1 MTDDWDRRTLL
12 TILRKFYCAYIID
25 DNEYKFS
32 VSGTYYAPSD
42 GEVRKDSYNHSLHYI
57 IFFFII
63 FSMTV
68 IWSIYVV
75 YLSLLIL
82 KCLVCMLML
91 ISLKINKKLNSY
103 LTVSS

>member
-42 GEVRKDSYNHSLHYI
+42 GEVRKKIAITTLCI
-57 IFFFII
+57 IL
-63 FSMTV
+63 FSF
-68 IWSIYVV
+68 
-75 YLSLLIL
+75 LLF
-82 KCLVCMLML
+82 LV
-91 ISLKINKKLNSY
+91 
-103 LTVSS
+103 